1 MNTALLIPAALA
13 FVGFAATAQE
23 PPVTKPATQAPAST
37 DAYPVD
43 TCIVDGAGLAPDR
56 MQRIDIEGRKVKVC
70 SAACGEKLRKEP
82 QPFMA
87 RLDRATVDLQLPD
100 YPLDRCPISGKP
112 LGSMGEPV
120 RLVLDNHLVQLCCK
134 GCTGKARAQKA
145 EIVRSI
151 QAAAYAKQK
160 STYALKTCP
169 NSGDALDPAG
179 TIEAMHGPTLL
190 RFCCEDC
197 VKELDKTPAK
207 LIAKVH
213 AARPAQ
219 AGKPAAGQPQ
229 KGHEGHGKQPDKG
242 QGHQGHDKQ
251 PNQGQ
256 GAAPTGHEG
265 AGHSHGSTGQGSG
278 GCCGSTGRGGC
289 GR

>member
-43 TCIVDGAGLAPDR
+43 TCIVDGAGLAPDK

-197 VKELDKTPAK
+197 VKELDKTPGK
-207 LIAKVH
+207 LIAKVR

-219 AGKPAAGQPQ
+219 SGKPEAGKPGSGQPQ
-229 KGHEGHGKQPDKG
+229 KGHEGHEGHGKQPDKG
-242 QGHQGHDKQ
+242 QAAA
-251 PNQGQ
+251 PANQG
-256 GAAPTGHEG
+256 GTGHPHG
-265 AGHSHGSTGQGSG
+265 ATGQASGG
-278 GCCGSTGRGGC
+278 GCCGSSRKGGC